1 MRAYLGV
8 VDGKISVTDFDEQIP
23 DATAITRD
31 ELNDALL
38 PYCDDAGNCRFQ
50 HSSSMDFPEEY
61 TDDSVLLETIEWIMN
76 RVDDEDPAVHTPH
89 TNRPISVV
97 DNGIEIQFDSID
109 AASEWVHIQMER
121 QREEISR
128 LRDEV
133 NELEDRR
140 ADAKVELERIR
151 ELSRRLVDQLS

>member
-8 VDGKISVTDFDEQIP
+8 VDGSVSVTDFDKQIP
-23 DATAITRD
+23 DATARTRE

-38 PYCDDAGNCRFQ
+38 PYCDDDGHCSFQ

-61 TDDSVLLETIEWIMN
+61 TDDAVLLDTIEWIMN
-76 RVDDEDPAVHTPH
+76 RRAEEDPAVPT
-89 TNRPISVV
+89 RSFSIV
-97 DNGIEIQFDSID
+97 DRGIEIQFDSAE
-109 AASEWVHIQMER
+109 AATEWVRIQMDR

-133 NELEDRR
+133 NELEWRR

-151 ELSRRLVDQLS
+151 ELSRSLVHPEGA